1 MTGRKETDMTET
13 APDAVATTIR
23 IDIAS
28 DVVCPWC
35 IIGYKQLERALHA
48 SGVPAEIHWHPFELN
63 PHMPE
68 EGEDLQ
74 QHLAAKYGSTPE
86 DSRKVRARLTAMGAE
101 LGFTFNY
108 ADDMKI
114 VNTFRAH
121 QLLHWAGGQ
130 GREHDLK
137 MALFAAC
144 FTHRKNVN
152 DLDVLADAAASVGLD
167 RDEALAVLRDARY
180 AEAVRDAERVWT
192 ERGVQGVP
200 AMIFNQKYLVTGAQ
214 GVENFTAILRQLA
227 EEFAA

>member
-1 MTGRKETDMTET
+1 MTET
-13 APDAVATTIR
+13 AQDTATMR
-23 IDIAS
+23 IDIVS

-35 IIGYKQLERALHA
+35 IIGYKQLEIALHET
-48 SGVPAEIHWHPFELN
+48 GTPAEIHWHPFELN

-86 DSRKVRARLTAMGAE
+86 DSHKVRARLTAMGSE
-101 LGFTFNY
+101 LGFSFNY
-108 ADDMKI
+108 ADDMRI

-121 QLLHWAGGQ
+121 QLLHWAGAQ

-144 FTHRKNVN
+144 FTHQQNVN
-152 DLDVLADAAASVGLD
+152 DPDVLADTAASVGLD
-167 RDEALAVLRDARY
+167 RDEALAVLRDARF
-180 AEAVRDAERVWT
+180 ADAVRGAERVWT
-192 ERGVQGVP
+192 ERGIQGVP

-214 GVENFTAILRQLA
+214 GIENFTSVLRQLA
-227 EEFAA
+227 EEFAT

>member
-1 MTGRKETDMTET
+1 MSKPSAEANG
-13 APDAVATTIR
+13 TTLR

-35 IIGYKQLERALHA
+35 IIGYKQLEAALRET
-48 SGVPAEIHWHPFELN
+48 GMQGEVHWHPFELN
-63 PHMPE
+63 PQMPE

-86 DSRKVRARLTAMGAE
+86 DSRKVRARLTTMGAE
-101 LGFTFNY
+101 LGFKFDY
-108 ADDMKI
+108 ADDMRI

-121 QLLHWAGGQ
+121 QLLHWAGPQ

-144 FTHRKNVN
+144 FTHRQNVN
-152 DLDVLADAAASVGLD
+152 DPEVLADVAASVGLD

-180 AEAVRDAERVWT
+180 ADAVRDAERIWT
-192 ERGVQGVP
+192 ERGIQGVP

-214 GVENFTAILRQLA
+214 GIENFTAILRQLA
-227 EEFAA
+227 EEFSA